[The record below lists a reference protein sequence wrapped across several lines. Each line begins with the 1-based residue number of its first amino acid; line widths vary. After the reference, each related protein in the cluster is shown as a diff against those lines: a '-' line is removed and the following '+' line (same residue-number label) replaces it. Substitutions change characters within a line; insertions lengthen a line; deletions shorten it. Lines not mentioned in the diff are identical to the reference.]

1 MKDGDLV
8 ELLDS
13 DGSSKIVVGSLNGN
27 SVDRLLFPAGTL
39 AVRIKRFLAGE
50 KPASVILVDGFQG
63 WVWNDELQLANITH
77 DGGDYETR

>member
-39 AVRIKRFLAGE
+39 AVRIKRFPVGD

-77 DGGDYETR
+77 DGGDHETR